1 MCPITCEGSPHES
14 NYTSAVLCSV
24 HFVQTHLE
32 NLLTNQV
39 PHLMS
44 MRKVRLVI
52 IDSVA
57 AIFRAD
63 FNQKQVFAR
72 ARHLC
77 SIGSRLRDLAAKYSA
92 AVVVVNQVTADMN
105 AGSGRYVCM

>member
-1 MCPITCEGSPHES
+1 
-14 NYTSAVLCSV
+14 
-24 HFVQTHLE
+24 
-32 NLLTNQV
+32 
-39 PHLMS
+39 MS

-63 FNQKQVFAR
+63 FNQEQMFAR

-77 SIGSRLRDLAAKYSA
+77 SIGSRLRELAAKYSA

-105 AGSGRYVCM
+105 AGSGRYVRMYVCRCKARVQPLHLLHRLGCVLYVCMYVCMLSTVSTLWM